1 MNFNNNNL
9 LNQNYMNN
17 MNNINNINMFNRN
30 NPNQAQ
36 MANMYQSM
44 SNLKKMQQ
52 SKILSRIND
61 LEKNR
66 DRLSLDKDELR
77 NAIIK
82 PIKIDKGEKQEMVIK
97 WKDIERNYTKP
108 EMEQLWSKRTNQ
120 DYKNIIKDD
129 KYKKK
134 DYRKKEDLII
144 HKVTNLDKIGV
155 NKELEDYENKIE
167 SQDGELKVQYS
178 QSKELEHK
186 KKFEYNNKYK
196 YAVKFNP
203 KVHEDLKED
212 NVEYFKKEQ
221 EKVEKDKKK
230 IDDIIQSLMNSNIL
244 TDEEKKDLAE
254 LQEDEEDEE
263 DKQDEQE
270 IKKAIKIK
278 DYKPKE
284 KVNEQ
289 VEVEQVKEVE
299 QEEVRKPIK
308 ITIKS
313 KKIDNDNIEKDTME
327 VKVDDE
333 VRNKYMSRKKIVR

>member
-17 MNNINNINMFNRN
+17 MNNINMFNRN

-36 MANMYQSM
+36 MTNMYQTM

-82 PIKIDKGEKQEMVIK
+82 PIKIEKGEKQEMVIK

-120 DYKNIIKDD
+120 DYKNIIKDE

-134 DYRKKEDLII
+134 DYRKKEDLIV
-144 HKVTNLDKIGV
+144 HKVTDIDKLGV
-155 NKELEDYENKIE
+155 DKELEDYENQIE
-167 SQDGELKVQYS
+167 TQDGELKVQYS

-203 KVHEDLKED
+203 KAHEDLKDD

-221 EKVEKDKKK
+221 EKIEKDKKK

-244 TDEEKKDLAE
+244 TDEEKKDLSE
-254 LQEDEEDEE
+254 LQEESNESEKE
-263 DKQDEQE
+263 V
-270 IKKAIKIK
+270 KAIKIK
-278 DYKPKE
+278 DYKNKDKE
-284 KVNEQ
+284 EIVKKEINE
-289 VEVEQVKEVE
+289 EADE
-299 QEEVRKPIK
+299 EEVRKPIK

-313 KKIDNDNIEKDTME
+313 KKIENNDDIEKDNTSADKME
-327 VKVDDE
+327 VTIDDD

>member
-17 MNNINNINMFNRN
+17 MNNINMFNRN

-36 MANMYQSM
+36 MTNMYQTM

-77 NAIIK
+77 NAIIR

-97 WKDIERNYTKP
+97 WKDIERTYSKP
-108 EMEQLWSKRTNQ
+108 ELDQLWSKRTNQ
-120 DYKNIIKDD
+120 DYKNIIKDE

-134 DYRKKEDLII
+134 DYRKKEDLIV
-144 HKVTNLDKIGV
+144 HKVTDLDKIGV
-155 NKELEDYENKIE
+155 DKDLETYENQIE
-167 SQDGELKVQYS
+167 KQDGELKVQYS

-203 KVHEDLKED
+203 KAHEELKDD

-221 EKVEKDKKK
+221 EKIEKDKKK

-254 LQEDEEDEE
+254 LQEESNEWEKE
-263 DKQDEQE
+263 V
-270 IKKAIKIK
+270 KKAIKIK
-278 DYKPKE
+278 ENKNKE
-284 KVNEQ
+284 
-289 VEVEQVKEVE
+289 VKEE
-299 QEEVRKPIK
+299 SDNTEEEEEIKKPIK
-308 ITIKS
+308 ITIKT
-313 KKIDNDNIEKDTME
+313 KKIEEVIENNKTEDKIE
-327 VKVDDE
+327 VKVDED